1 LIFFFDIIYIVGG
14 RMSKKYDDDF
24 FSDLD
29 KTTDLLK
36 AFKPHVES
44 EPNNKIDDI
53 YSQSKSNQEK
63 SDRIQKQ
70 QKLDE
75 LLEQKKQ
82 QIEKEK
88 QQQAIEQQEQARKEQ
103 ARKIEQQLIQ
113 SKKKQEKEELAK
125 QQKQQDNLQAIFS
138 TKQQAREEKKQEKT
152 DISEI
157 VEKINES
164 VEETKRRASKKQR
177 KIEEKQQKKKE
188 KVKFSPFEII
198 FCSLSFLFILG
209 CCGVY
214 GSRLLKYYRI
224 YNPKG
229 VNGNSLMLLTT
240 AIGKNNKLV
249 YEGDGLYM
257 SGGEYVYKGSN
268 VDNYIIYSNLTW
280 RILKTNT
287 DGSIDIVLDDYI
299 NSMPWANRAKTYL
312 ESDVHKYLNE
322 YFIKYLDTSYLAK
335 TTICKDEVNN
345 IKGFTCNNKNEDYYV
360 RLLSISEFLNSKTDG
375 TFISKENEV
384 LWLNTVSSDK
394 TWQIN
399 GTNLSLADT
408 TRILGIKPVVKLKTG
423 VALISGDGSKENPYL
438 VEEKNSDIHVGS
450 HVKLGSDMYVVY
462 NIDGDYLD
470 LALSRVLPVKY
481 RFNVTGGEFNPTL
494 KGTMAYYFNTSLLN
508 KMSYKDLLVEKDW
521 NIGKYESSYS
531 DVTSKTVKAKVGT
544 LDIMD
549 LKFDND
555 LQDYF
560 ILTNDG
566 AKVYV
571 YGNESVI
578 ANPAVYQNMRP
589 AIRIKKISPNGGD
602 GSKENPFILGA

>member
-1 LIFFFDIIYIVGG
+1 
-14 RMSKKYDDDF
+14 MSKKYDDDF
-24 FSDLD
+24 FSELD

-44 EPNNKIDDI
+44 EPSEQKLDDLYQI
-53 YSQSKSNQEK
+53 STSNDEK

-75 LLEQKKQ
+75 ILEQKKQ
-82 QIEKEK
+82 QKEQLRQQQLIQQQK
-88 QQQAIEQQEQARKEQ
+88 QQKEQEEIRKEQ
-103 ARKIEQQLIQ
+103 ARKLEQQLLQ
-113 SKKKQEKEELAK
+113 SKKKKEEQQQVSK
-125 QQKQQDNLQAIFS
+125 QQKQQENLQAIFS

-188 KVKFSPFEII
+188 KAKFSPFEVI

-209 CCGVY
+209 CFGVY

-229 VNGNSLMLLTT
+229 VNGDALMLLTT

-257 SGGEYVYKGSN
+257 SGGEYVYKGN
-268 VDNYIIYSNLTW
+268 EVDNYIIYSDLTW

-360 RLLSISEFLNSKTDG
+360 RLLSVNEFLNSKTDS
-375 TFISKENEV
+375 TFISNENEA

-399 GTNLSLADT
+399 GASLSLADT
-408 TRILGIKPVVKLKTG
+408 NRILGIKPVVKLKSG

-438 VEEKNSDIHVGS
+438 LKEKNNDIYLGS
-450 HVKLGSDMYVVY
+450 HVKLGTDVYVVY

-470 LALSRVLPVKY
+470 LALSRVLPIKY
-481 RFNVTGGEFNPTL
+481 RFNLTGGEFNPTA
-494 KGTMAYYFNTSLLN
+494 KGTMAYYFNTSLMS
-508 KMSYKDLLVEKDW
+508 KMAYKNLLVEKEW

-531 DVTSKTVKAKVGT
+531 DVTSKTVKAKVGA
-544 LDIMD
+544 LDLID

-560 ILTNDG
+560 ILANAG
-566 AKVYV
+566 EKVFV
-571 YGNESVI
+571 YGNESVV

-602 GSKENPFILGA
+602 GSKTNPFVLGA